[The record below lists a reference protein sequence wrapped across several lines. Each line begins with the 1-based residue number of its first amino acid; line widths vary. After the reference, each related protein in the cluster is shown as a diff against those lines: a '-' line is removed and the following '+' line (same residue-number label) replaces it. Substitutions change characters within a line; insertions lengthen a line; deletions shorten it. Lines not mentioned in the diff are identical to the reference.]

1 MAEEVPDQTFP
12 DLGNFID
19 DWMAVAHAQTDSLGE
34 WLEQIKYR
42 GFDCLAILKVI
53 KQKEASHVVRNREV
67 GKLCAVLISR
77 GSDITKV
84 KQRMSPEGRAEVDR
98 LQLKYGIQKGGKNY
112 PKEVVT
118 LSRIG
123 ATFPAIC
130 GFVSNLNAYE
140 PKYGAGWGVVPK
152 AFSLPQIPA
161 CFPKTPLGKKLL
173 KMHRLC
179 IRKFDKLVNK
189 KPDFQNAL
197 SFQKVQFESQL
208 GTRGQR
214 EDWCVELS
222 ILRRSNAGALSIPFT
237 KDQLLAVLRGD
248 EEPNEEGEETDEE
261 ENEEEEEE
269 EEQEE
274 AGEQAE
280 NEEAADENQAGDEL

>member
-1 MAEEVPDQTFP
+1 
-12 DLGNFID
+12 
-19 DWMAVAHAQTDSLGE
+19 
-34 WLEQIKYR
+34 
-42 GFDCLAILKVI
+42 
-53 KQKEASHVVRNREV
+53 
-67 GKLCAVLISR
+67 
-77 GSDITKV
+77 
-84 KQRMSPEGRAEVDR
+84 MSPEGRAEVDR